1 MDSNSY
7 KYQRKELELK
17 ALLEITQ
24 AINENQSEEVLI
36 NIFKF
41 TCLVHLEIKS
51 LILYVAKEEDFEQ
64 RIVHGVK
71 SKTPFFLSQ
80 KFIKEDKLTGN
91 GTFTYTFMSQ
101 SYTDAFTYS
110 VLDQKITLILDGTA
124 EIFSVTKYEKDRM
137 EMVDTEGDLW
147 VLDPK

>member
-1 MDSNSY
+1 MKKGLLVLLVAVLAVVSSCSKDAKINRRLDGEWTVATIGGVAPEATESY
-7 KYQRKELELK
+7 
-17 ALLEITQ
+17 
-24 AINENQSEEVLI
+24 VM
-36 NIFKF
+36 
-41 TCLVHLEIKS
+41 
-51 LILYVAKEEDFEQ
+51 
-64 RIVHGVK
+64 
-71 SKTPFFLSQ
+71 

-124 EIFSVTKYEKDRM
+124 EIFSVTKYDNDRM
-137 EMVDTEGDLW
+137 EMIDTDGDLW

>member
-1 MDSNSY
+1 MKKGLLVLLVAVIAVVSSCSKDAKINRRLDGEWTVATIGGVAPEATESY
-7 KYQRKELELK
+7 
-17 ALLEITQ
+17 
-24 AINENQSEEVLI
+24 VM
-36 NIFKF
+36 
-41 TCLVHLEIKS
+41 
-51 LILYVAKEEDFEQ
+51 
-64 RIVHGVK
+64 
-71 SKTPFFLSQ
+71 

-137 EMVDTEGDLW
+137 EMVDTDGDLW

>member
-1 MDSNSY
+1 MKKGLLVLLVAVLAVVSSCSKDAKINRRLDGEWTVATIGGVAPEATESY
-7 KYQRKELELK
+7 
-17 ALLEITQ
+17 
-24 AINENQSEEVLI
+24 VM
-36 NIFKF
+36 
-41 TCLVHLEIKS
+41 
-51 LILYVAKEEDFEQ
+51 
-64 RIVHGVK
+64 
-71 SKTPFFLSQ
+71 

-110 VLDQKITLILDGTA
+110 VLDQNITLILDGTA

-137 EMVDTEGDLW
+137 EMVDTDGDLW

>member
-1 MDSNSY
+1 MKKGLLVLLVAVLAVVSSCSKDAKINRRLDGEWTVATIGGVAPEATESY
-7 KYQRKELELK
+7 
-17 ALLEITQ
+17 
-24 AINENQSEEVLI
+24 VM
-36 NIFKF
+36 
-41 TCLVHLEIKS
+41 
-51 LILYVAKEEDFEQ
+51 
-64 RIVHGVK
+64 
-71 SKTPFFLSQ
+71 

-91 GTFTYTFMSQ
+91 GTFTYTVMSQ

-137 EMVDTEGDLW
+137 EMVDTDGDLW

>member
-1 MDSNSY
+1 MKKGLLVLLVAVLAVVSSCSKDAKINRRLDGEWTVATIGGVAPEATESY
-7 KYQRKELELK
+7 
-17 ALLEITQ
+17 
-24 AINENQSEEVLI
+24 VM
-36 NIFKF
+36 
-41 TCLVHLEIKS
+41 
-51 LILYVAKEEDFEQ
+51 
-64 RIVHGVK
+64 
-71 SKTPFFLSQ
+71 

-110 VLDQKITLILDGTA
+110 LLDQKITLILDGTA

-137 EMVDTEGDLW
+137 EMVDTDGDLW